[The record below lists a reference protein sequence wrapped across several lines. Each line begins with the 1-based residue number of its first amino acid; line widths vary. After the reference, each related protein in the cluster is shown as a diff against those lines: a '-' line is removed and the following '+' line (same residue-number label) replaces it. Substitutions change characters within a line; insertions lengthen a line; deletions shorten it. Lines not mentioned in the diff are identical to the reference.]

1 MNMLIANDALE
12 NEMFANR
19 RKRTF
24 RDRIN
29 FSEIER
35 SPSTFREDFRV
46 DLSVVE
52 ELLAEIGPFLQHR
65 TRRNKALSPEQQL
78 LTSLHWFGHGAQY
91 HLNGRAHGVNK
102 STVFRYVHKVADLIT
117 KFFLHNYV
125 RWPND
130 VREIA
135 NDFQNIAGFP
145 NVVGLIDGT
154 LIRIDAPIADEPAFV
169 DRNNNH
175 SINLTLVA
183 GPKHAFYFASC
194 KCPGSVHD
202 SRALRVS
209 NLWQQW
215 EIEGMMIYKSTIL
228 QTISL

>member
-1 MNMLIANDALE
+1 MLIANNMFED
-12 NEMFANR
+12 EMLVFR
-19 RKRTF
+19 RPRTF
-24 RDRIN
+24 RDRVN
-29 FSEIER
+29 FLEIER
-35 SPSTFREDFRV
+35 PPSTFREDFRV

-52 ELLAEIGPFLQHR
+52 ELLAVIGPFLQHK

-102 STVFRYVHKVADLIT
+102 STVFRNVHKVSELIT
-117 KFFLHNYV
+117 QHFFHEYV

-130 VREIA
+130 VGGIA
-135 NDFQNIAGFP
+135 RDFQNIAGFP
-145 NVVGLIDGT
+145 DIVGLIDGT
-154 LIRIDAPIADEPAFV
+154 LIRTDAPLADEPAFV

-175 SINLTLVA
+175 SVNLTLVA
-183 GPKHAFYFASC
+183 GPKHEFYFASC

-209 NLWQQW
+209 SLWQRW
-215 EIEGMMIYKSTIL
+215 EIGGI
-228 QTISL
+228 